1 MKGTLSFQSSTI
13 EQDTEFSHIDTVLSS
28 LAPNTSS
35 STENE
40 LPGSLPVPLL
50 ADFGHFEKQDPEYI
64 LVESNDENPDDTKT
78 NSNDNIPR
86 TSETSARDNDNAGE
100 SVEGRS
106 VERGSVEDVNETAKE
121 EIDGQQHAE
130 NVVDS
135 GTT

>member
-28 LAPNTSS
+28 LVPNTSS

-64 LVESNDENPDDTKT
+64 LVESNDENTDDTKT

-86 TSETSARDNDNAGE
+86 TSETSARDNDNTAAG
-100 SVEGRS
+100 GI
-106 VERGSVEDVNETAKE
+106 VERGSVEGVNETAKE

-135 GTT
+135 GTI